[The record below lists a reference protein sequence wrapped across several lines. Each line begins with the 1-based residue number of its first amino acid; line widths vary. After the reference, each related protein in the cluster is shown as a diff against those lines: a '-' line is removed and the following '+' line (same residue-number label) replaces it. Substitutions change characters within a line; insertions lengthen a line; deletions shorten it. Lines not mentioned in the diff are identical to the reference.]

1 MIYSSRTR
9 NVYMELASWRDHDFL
24 NNYSEFPVLI
34 LFDLEAFSPVYL
46 SFLDAL
52 SSCDFQ
58 DTTSCFSSYFTGHSF
73 SVSFTVSFSFPFPNI
88 RLILGLAQPLDFFS
102 LFLYI
107 LSFLVISSRLISL
120 NAFLY
125 TDNWQSFILG

>member
-1 MIYSSRTR
+1 MSYSSRTR
-9 NVYMELASWRDHDFL
+9 NVYMELASWRGHDFL
-24 NNYSEFPVLI
+24 NNYSKFPVLI

-52 SSCDFQ
+52 SSCGFQ
-58 DTTSCFSSYFTGHSF
+58 DTISWFSSYFTGHSF
-73 SVSFTVSFSFPFPNI
+73 SVSFTVSFSFLFPNI
-88 RLILGLAQPLDFFS
+88 RLILGSAQPLDFFS

-107 LSFLVISSRLISL
+107 LSSLVISSRLISL